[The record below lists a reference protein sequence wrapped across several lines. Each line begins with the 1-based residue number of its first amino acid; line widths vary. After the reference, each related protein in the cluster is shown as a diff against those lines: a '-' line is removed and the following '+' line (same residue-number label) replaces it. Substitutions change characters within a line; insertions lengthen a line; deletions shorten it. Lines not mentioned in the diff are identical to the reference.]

1 MTKEILD
8 LLDNYPAFLAT
19 KGTCGNP
26 RVRPIKSALFKDGK
40 LYFCTSKK
48 KNLYKHMQN
57 FSGIEISAFNG
68 KDTWIRIRGEADFS
82 QDLEI
87 KKAMFLKY
95 PEVKEIY
102 KDVEN
107 EDFAIFFIKNPSIKI
122 QDFNGRDEV
131 IKA

>member
-1 MTKEILD
+1 MTEEILD
-8 LLDNYPAFLAT
+8 ILDNNPSFLAT

-26 RVRPIKSALFKDGK
+26 RVRPIQSALFKEGK
-40 LYFCTSKK
+40 LYYCTSKK

-68 KDTWIRIRGEADFS
+68 KDTWVRIRGEAKFS
-82 QDLEI
+82 EDLEI

-95 PEVKEIY
+95 PIVKEIY

-107 EDFAIFFIKNPSIKI
+107 EEFGIFYVENPSIKI
-122 QDFNGRDEV
+122 QDFSGRDEV
-131 IKA
+131 LRA

>member
-57 FSGIEISAFNG
+57 FSGIEISVFNG

>member
-1 MTKEILD
+1 MTKEILE

-57 FSGIEISAFNG
+57 FSGIEISVFNG